1 MLGFQIFPQLEGL
14 TQGLWLDS
22 FEPQLICKMGIIQPL
37 LMVGEAMKGGNTAFL
52 QHDTCTLSTH
62 RYNSIIVSA
71 AANSVSLLPRNRQS
85 SMGTRG
91 PKREQTDR

>member
-37 LMVGEAMKGGNTAFL
+37 LMVGEAIKGGTP
-52 QHDTCTLSTH
+52 LSFSMTH
-62 RYNSIIVSA
+62 AHLVRTDII
-71 AANSVSLLPRNRQS
+71 L
-85 SMGTRG
+85 
-91 PKREQTDR
+91 